1 MQTTQLELKLW
12 HDLEQA
18 SATAETA
25 DLDHLW
31 QELEAALMPLPS
43 EQRLHMSGKAIE
55 QLAEVF
61 ALRSDLILS
70 AWEEA
75 HSGEGPAVDEDA
87 IAGLVRQTMTLDL
100 SDLMEEPVAEHRQR
114 QSLAPSADSVAGPVD
129 KAALLEGFE
138 SEIELVEAQAQAQSV
153 AMAVAHD
160 EDVVGWAAA
169 ISRWMAEQE
178 LAEPV
183 SLIQLQQSLGL
194 PMVEIWMGLLLSQQ
208 HYEWEQRGEFY
219 SQDMLWI
226 KPSRDELP
234 LQQVLTVEIAS
245 LTDSTWLN

>member
-31 QELEAALMPLPS
+31 QELEVALMPLPS
-43 EQRLHMSGKAIE
+43 EQRLHMAGKAIE
-55 QLAEVF
+55 QIVAVF

-70 AWEEA
+70 AWEEV
-75 HSGEGPAVDEDA
+75 HNDQGPAIDEDA
-87 IAGLVRQTMTLDL
+87 ISGLVRQTMSLDL
-100 SDLMEEPVAEHRQR
+100 ADLVEEQVAEHRQR
-114 QSLAPSADSVAGPVD
+114 QSHTPSVDSVAGLVD
-129 KAALLEGFE
+129 KAELLEAFE
-138 SEIELVEAQAQAQSV
+138 SEIELVEAQAQAQSA

-160 EDVVGWAAA
+160 EDVVGWGRA
-169 ISRWMAEQE
+169 IAQWMAEQE

-194 PMVEIWMGLLLSQQ
+194 PMVEVWMGLLLSQQ
-208 HYEWEQRGEFY
+208 HYEWEQKGEFY

-234 LQQVLTVEIAS
+234 LQQVLTVKIAS
-245 LTDSTWLN
+245 LTYST

>member
-31 QELEAALMPLPS
+31 QELEVALRPLPS
-43 EQRLHMSGKAIE
+43 EQRLHMAGKAIE
-55 QLAEVF
+55 QIVEVF

-75 HSGEGPAVDEDA
+75 HNDQGPAIDEDA
-87 IAGLVRQTMTLDL
+87 LSGLVRQTMSLDL
-100 SDLMEEPVAEHRQR
+100 ADLVEEPVAEQRQR
-114 QSLAPSADSVAGPVD
+114 QSRTPSVDSVAGLVD
-129 KAALLEGFE
+129 KAALLEAFE

-160 EDVVGWAAA
+160 ENVVGWAAA

-183 SLIQLQQSLGL
+183 SLIQLQQGVGMPL
-194 PMVEIWMGLLLSQQ
+194 VEVWLGLLLSQQ
-208 HYEWEQRGEFY
+208 QYEWEQQGDFY
-219 SQDMLWI
+219 DTDGLYLKYKSSISQ
-226 KPSRDELP
+226 
-234 LQQVLTVEIAS
+234 A
-245 LTDSTWLN
+245 